1 VTPHPARRLDS
12 KTPRRPRP
20 WLEAERLENRTVL
33 SYSPIG
39 SLPDLTGV
47 ASVPPVAAY
56 GGEITVQV
64 DVSNIGASSLVEPLA
79 LVPGATSSADAPAS
93 QIGVYLSRNAR
104 RFDPTRSFKLGEIDV
119 SSIRQNS
126 TLNITSTLLMPAT
139 RPTGL
144 PGNGGRVF
152 VWFRL
157 DEGREVREIDRTNN
171 VIRGGQPV
179 QLAAALPELAVV
191 AFEAPPVLSPG
202 DVIDPSFKI
211 ANFGTVDTSPQGTL
225 LVQLVASTDPFFGP
239 TDIVLASY
247 NITNVPPLANAPAR
261 GTTVLGDVT
270 LDNPTNVI
278 TVGGQLATLPS
289 EPGSYFIGLIV
300 DPLNTIRQISEIT
313 DGPNAALEGL
323 RVVGPPI
330 HGLEP
335 ASTTGTAAPP
345 LNVFPTPAFGL
356 LTSPFF
362 ASGGTVTSTTT
373 ASGGQVRVAQSST
386 IGRIPRRAAGP
397 RVGLRRAPGDVRIPG
412 NARINYRPPQSVG
425 GMR

>member
-1 VTPHPARRLDS
+1 
-12 KTPRRPRP
+12 
-20 WLEAERLENRTVL
+20 VL

-56 GGEITVQV
+56 GGEITIEV

-79 LVPGATSSADAPAS
+79 LVPGSTSLADAPAS
-93 QIGVYLSRNAR
+93 IIGVYLSRNAH
-104 RFDPTRSFKLGEIDV
+104 RFVLARSFKIGEIDV
-119 SSIRQNS
+119 SAIRQNS
-126 TLNITSTLLMPAT
+126 TLNITGTLPMPAA
-139 RPTGL
+139 RPVGL

-152 VWFRL
+152 VWLRL
-157 DEGREVREIDRTNN
+157 DEAREVLDIDRTNN
-171 VIRGGQPV
+171 VIRGGQAV
-179 QLAAALPELAVV
+179 QLAAPLPELAVV

-239 TDIVLASY
+239 SDVVLASY
-247 NITNVPPLANAPAR
+247 NITNVPPLAGAPSR

-270 LDNPTNVI
+270 IDNPSNVI

-289 EPGSYFIGLIV
+289 DPGSYFIGLIV
-300 DPLNTIRQISEIT
+300 DPNNTIRQISEIS
-313 DGPNAALEGL
+313 GGQSSALEEL

-330 HGLEP
+330 EGLAP
-335 ASTTGTAAPP
+335 ADTSGTPAPP

-362 ASGGTVTSTTT
+362 ASS
-373 ASGGQVRVAQSST
+373 SGVATLAGSRGES
-386 IGRIPRRAAGP
+386 GNVSGRAAGVGRVP
-397 RVGLRRAPGDVRIPG
+397 RREGRPRGGFRSIRGGLRGPGGFPIS
-412 NARINYRPPQSVG
+412 YRPPQASG
-425 GMR
+425 GRR